1 MVGVNTALLSNS
13 KTLGSI
19 GLGFALPSHDAKVV
33 ASMLSHPETDRP
45 SWIGVHLQDLRHGI
59 ARNFGY
65 PNGVAGAIV
74 TYVDPNSPA
83 GQANLWPGDIIMAV
97 NGHASPDAREILR
110 KIVAT
115 PNGDTITLSV
125 WKRDHASEATLQ
137 VQPWP
142 HMKALRSA
150 VLASPEDVAAAQAQG
165 SGLHLTMLT
174 DANRQRFHLPDE
186 PGVLIDQVA
195 PGSEAETMGF
205 RAGDVIEQVGDVG
218 VTTPD
223 EVKAQVSSRG
233 SAVNGDLVALLVRGS
248 SGTRWQELYVGRV
261 STAQLVATP
270 EPLSGAGPAR
280 NAAAGSR

>member
-1 MVGVNTALLSNS
+1 
-13 KTLGSI
+13 
-19 GLGFALPSHDAKVV
+19 
-33 ASMLSHPETDRP
+33 
-45 SWIGVHLQDLRHGI
+45 
-59 ARNFGY
+59 
-65 PNGVAGAIV
+65 
-74 TYVDPNSPA
+74 
-83 GQANLWPGDIIMAV
+83 
-97 NGHASPDAREILR
+97 
-110 KIVAT
+110 
-115 PNGDTITLSV
+115 
-125 WKRDHASEATLQ
+125 
-137 VQPWP
+137 
-142 HMKALRSA
+142 MKALRSA

-205 RAGDVIEQVGDVG
+205 RVGDVIEQVGDVG

-233 SAVNGDLVALLVRGS
+233 SAANGDLVPLLVRGS

-270 EPLSGAGPAR
+270 ESLNGAGSAR